1 MVDPL
6 YAQTEP
12 FFESGADPTPPAQA
26 LVVGEDFAG
35 MRSQALGLVE
45 RAGWQGAFRAI
56 HPTRVARL
64 ALRGPALW
72 HRPFLQDTQGVPLM
86 PAAQAAQAVVSIGG
100 KGGAIGAALRSAGR
114 PVVQIQNPRLPLRYF
129 DLVIAC
135 VHDEIS
141 GPNVLLG
148 RTALHGLTP
157 EALAQARAEWA
168 PRFAHL
174 PRPLIAGL
182 VGGSNGRFT
191 LGEGEAARLGVILAK
206 AVGKQGGSLFVTT
219 SRRTDPK
226 AQVVLTDLVEAV
238 GGTVW
243 DGEGDNPYRG
253 LIACADHVVVTT
265 DSVSMI
271 SEAVAGQA
279 PVSVFPL
286 PGKSRRIAC
295 FTDVL
300 EQAGRVRMLHPL
312 SGFEKLDPW
321 PVEPLDDTPAIVA
334 EMHRRLGF

>member
-6 YAQTEP
+6 YAGTAPLSQEVP
-12 FFESGADPTPPAQA
+12 QA
-26 LVVGEDFAG
+26 CAPVQAMVVGEDFAG

-45 RAGWQGAFRAI
+45 RAGWQGAFHAI
-56 HPTRVARL
+56 KPSRL
-64 ALRGPALW
+64 ARVVLRGPTLW
-72 HRPFLQDTQGVPLM
+72 GQSFLRDVEGTPLL
-86 PAAQAAQAVVSIGG
+86 PAAQAAQVVVSIGG
-100 KGGAIGAALRSAGR
+100 KGGAIGASLRGAGR
-114 PVVQIQNPRLPLRYF
+114 PVVQIQNPRQPLRHF
-129 DLVIAC
+129 DLVVAC

-206 AVGKQGGSLFVTT
+206 AVSRQHGSLFVTT

-226 AQVVLTDLVEAV
+226 AHVVLTDLVEAV

-243 DGEGDNPYRG
+243 DGQGENPYQG
-253 LIACADHVVVTT
+253 LIACADHLVVTT
-265 DSVSMI
+265 DSVSMV

-286 PGKSRRIAC
+286 PGKSRRITC
-295 FTDVL
+295 FTKAL
-300 EQAGRVRMLHPL
+300 EQAGRVRLLEDNPA
-312 SGFEKLDPW
+312 FEKLDPW

-334 EMHRRLGF
+334 EIHRRLGF